1 MKTPRQ
7 EPHSSQSCRIP
18 RQHRRDDTVTQPA
31 RSRLMPIVTA
41 VIIALLALLIR
52 QTALSDAAQLTLIIT
67 LITAVFWITEW
78 LPIPVAS
85 LIPLALFPLL
95 GVLTPTQVAA
105 AYGSPLILLLL
116 GGFLLSTAMAHSN
129 THILIAQRII
139 RAVGGHSPTRLLIS
153 FMITAALLS
162 MWISNTATTLM
173 LVPIAMAVIQSS
185 TSENGEI
192 SVSLQRQFAIVLLL
206 GIAYAASLGGI
217 NTPIG
222 TPPNLLMLQNYQ
234 QGTGEEIGFLS
245 WMSKTMPMT
254 LIFLPIMMWLLS
266 RSLPKVDVG
275 YDLSQDAPNSMQRR
289 ILIVFVI
296 TALAWMTRTEPFGGW
311 RGWLDLPTAN
321 DASVAMLAVVAMF
334 LIPAGRD
341 RPGERLLT
349 WETANKIPW
358 GILLLFAGG
367 ITIASAFQQSG
378 LSETVAGHLVVLQQ
392 LPVWLI
398 ILTVCLSVTF
408 LTEITSNTATTA
420 ILMPILLST
429 AQAMEVDP
437 LLLMLPATIS
447 ASFAF
452 MMPVATAPNAIVFG
466 SGQIHIREMM
476 RYGFKLNLIG
486 AVVVTAL
493 SVLLL

>member
-1 MKTPRQ
+1 M
-7 EPHSSQSCRIP
+7 
-18 RQHRRDDTVTQPA
+18 TQTT
-31 RSRLMPIVTA
+31 RTRLMPVLTAIVI
-41 VIIALLALLIR
+41 VILCLLIR
-52 QTALSDAAQLTLIIT
+52 QTTLSDAAQLTLIIT

-129 THILIAQRII
+129 THTLIAQRII
-139 RAVGGHSPTRLLIS
+139 RVVGGHSPTRLLAS
-153 FMITAALLS
+153 FMLTAALLS

-173 LVPIAMAVIQSS
+173 LVPIAMAVIQSA
-185 TSENGEI
+185 TSEDGTT

-222 TPPNLLMLQNYQ
+222 TPPNLLMLENYR

-245 WMSKTMPMT
+245 WMRTTLPIT

-266 RSLPKVDVG
+266 RKVPEVSVG
-275 YDLSQDAPNSMQRR
+275 HAQRIDRPNSMQRR
-289 ILIVFVI
+289 ILIVFGL
-296 TALAWMTRTEPFGGW
+296 TALAWMTRIEPFGGW
-311 RGWLDLPTAN
+311 RGLLGLSTAN
-321 DASVAMLAVVAMF
+321 DASVALLAVVAMF

-349 WETANKIPW
+349 WETANTIPW
-358 GILLLFAGG
+358 GILLLFSGG
-367 ITIASAFQQSG
+367 ICIASAFQQSG
-378 LSETVAGHLVVLQQ
+378 LSEAVAGHLMVLQQ

-398 ILTVCLSVTF
+398 ILCVCLSVTF

-429 AQAMEVDP
+429 SQAMAVDP

-466 SGQIHIREMM
+466 SGQIRIREMM
-476 RYGFKLNLIG
+476 RHGFRLNLIG
-486 AVVVTAL
+486 AVIVTTL
-493 SVLLL
+493 CVLLL